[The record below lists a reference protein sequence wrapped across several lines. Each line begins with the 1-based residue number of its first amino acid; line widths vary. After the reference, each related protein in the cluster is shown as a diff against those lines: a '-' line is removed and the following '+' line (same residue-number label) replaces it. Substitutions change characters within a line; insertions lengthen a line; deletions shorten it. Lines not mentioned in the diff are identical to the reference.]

1 MPTSTST
8 DPSPTQPRAPEQASL
23 SSATAAADQVETV
36 PPDNMTTFEAV
47 NYQFNRAAR
56 QLNLPEQLQISLK
69 TPFREV
75 MVELPL
81 LLEGGGMRT
90 YYGYRIQHDNSRG
103 PMKGGLRYHPMVEL
117 DEVRALASLMTWKCA
132 VVDLPYG
139 GAKGGINCD
148 PSELDPR
155 QLEQLTRMFVER
167 IHMVLGDNEDIPGPD
182 VNTNQQVMAWFVDEY
197 SKYAGFTPSIVTG
210 KPVEL
215 GGSPGRLDATG
226 RGVSIVT
233 ESVMADLGRPLQG
246 ARVALQGFGNVG
258 SWAAHHLDA
267 LGARIVAASDVHGAV
282 FAGDGFDV
290 NRLRETV
297 LREGSVTATD
307 QGESITGDELLAI
320 EVDVLVPAALEGALH
335 SGNAKDVRARL
346 IVEGANAPT
355 TPAADRHFDEHGVT
369 VVPDILANAGG
380 VTVSYFEWA
389 QNTQRIRWTAEEVD
403 ARLGDTLRSAYTD
416 VRTISAEHGVSL
428 RTAAYMLAVRRVA
441 SASALRGMISA
452 PR

>member
-117 DEVRALASLMTWKCA
+117 DEVSALASLMTWKCA

>member
-1 MPTSTST
+1 MPSST
-8 DPSPTQPRAPEQASL
+8 PTQATPYRPRAPEQASL
-23 SSATAAADQVETV
+23 NSATAAATDAGDV
-36 PPDNMTTFEAV
+36 PSDEMTTFEAV

-56 QLNLPEQLQISLK
+56 KLQLPEQLQISLK

-81 LLEGGGMRT
+81 LLDDGGMRT

-103 PMKGGLRYHPMVEL
+103 PMKGGLRFHPMVEL

-148 PSELDPR
+148 PSQLSPR
-155 QLEQLTRMFVER
+155 QLEELTRMFVER
-167 IHMVLGDNEDIPGPD
+167 VHMVLGDNEDIPGPD

-197 SKYAGFTPSIVTG
+197 AKYAGFTPGIVTG
-210 KPVEL
+210 KPIEL
-215 GGSPGRLDATG
+215 GGSIGRLDATG

-233 ESVMADLGRPLQG
+233 ESVMADLGRPLAG

-258 SWAAHHLDA
+258 SWAAHHLNS
-267 LGARIVAASDVHGAV
+267 LGARIVAVSDMYGAV
-282 FAGDGFDV
+282 HAGDGFDV
-290 NRLRETV
+290 ERLRQTV
-297 LREGSVTATD
+297 LREGSVVAAE
-307 QGESITGDELLAI
+307 QGESITGEELLAMD
-320 EVDVLVPAALEGALH
+320 VDVLVPAALEGALH
-335 SGNAKDVRARL
+335 SGNAASVRARL

-355 TPAADRHFDEHGVT
+355 TPAADHHFDERGIT

-389 QNTQRIRWTAEEVD
+389 QNTQRVRWTAEDVD
-403 ARLGDTLRSAYTD
+403 TRLSDTLRSAYTD
-416 VRTISAEHGVSL
+416 VRGLSAEHGVSL

-441 SASALRGMISA
+441 SAAALRGTIAA